1 MPTSVI
7 AGSSDN
13 SLFNCQND
21 FRVAV
26 PCFILLPMDV
36 QHHFPS
42 TIYWRKKKKKAPCV
56 WGLLTTKLQ
65 WFTGWPH
72 KTQQQVLLTAK
83 VNYSKGYRPKVI
95 GKIYALGRVQ
105 RGHQNHLKP
114 HGLGGQVWN
123 NFAQGSLFMT
133 RDLQL
138 SCRGTA
144 PSWQSG
150 GMGYIGKGL
159 TFSLSES

>member
-1 MPTSVI
+1 MFHSFAYGCPAPFS
-7 AGSSDN
+7 
-13 SLFNCQND
+13 
-21 FRVAV
+21 
-26 PCFILLPMDV
+26 
-36 QHHFPS
+36 QHHLLKK
-42 TIYWRKKKKKAPCV
+42 KKKKKAPCV